1 MFVVSFAL
9 LHAERNF
16 NTASEF
22 LTMRGQMLHV
32 MKMDQV
38 QPTIVG
44 DFSCGSSLVMTNE
57 FFNPC
62 NPRDV
67 IFEGSCFDTAK
78 CCWNADREKV
88 KLLYLYCLLPGCRRH
103 TMIFWNLQ
111 Y

>member
-22 LTMRGQMLHV
+22 LTMLGQMLHV

-67 IFEGSCFDTAK
+67 IFEGSCFDMA
-78 CCWNADREKV
+78 
-88 KLLYLYCLLPGCRRH
+88 
-103 TMIFWNLQ
+103 
-111 Y
+111 